1 MKERVIS
8 AVVALLITVPLILL
22 GGNYFVILVI
32 ILGLL
37 GLKEL
42 LNLLK
47 GVPYPVKIISYL
59 LFVILLLFGYQFID
73 GIYIMNFSLMLITFL
88 IVLTS
93 IILYSNR
100 KEYSISDAF
109 FLISSL
115 IFLSSAFNLF
125 IIVREKSLML
135 TIYLFLVTTMTDTF
149 AYVLGSKIGKR
160 KLIPKISPNKSV
172 EGFIAGLIF
181 GTIIASTFYCLC
193 IDSSNIIMIILM
205 TIILS
210 IIGQCGDLVF
220 SAIKRHYKIKDFSNI
235 MPGHG
240 GILDRLDSIIFVLF
254 GYIIFSV
261 IL

>member
-73 GIYIMNFSLMLITFL
+73 GIYIMNFSLTLITFL

-205 TIILS
+205 TMILS

-220 SAIKRHYKIKDFSNI
+220 SAIKRYYKIKDFSNI